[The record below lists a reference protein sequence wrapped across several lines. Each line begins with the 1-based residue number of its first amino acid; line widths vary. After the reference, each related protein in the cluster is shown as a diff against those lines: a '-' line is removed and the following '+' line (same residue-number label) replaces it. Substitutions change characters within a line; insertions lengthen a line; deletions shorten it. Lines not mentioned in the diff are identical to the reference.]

1 MRLVTVVEDLAT
13 ADSLGAY
20 GGYSEELLL
29 ALRTGSERVL
39 SDAMA
44 VAQSAGVEA
53 DTMLYDKF
61 GERLGEVIADAA
73 RLWNAD
79 LVVVGTH
86 GRRGIERMFLGS
98 GAEQIIRLAPVPVLV
113 FRSPDEAVVKPA

>member
-1 MRLVTVVEDLAT
+1 
-13 ADSLGAY
+13 SYGAY
-20 GGYSEELLL
+20 GGYSEELVL
-29 ALRTGSERVL
+29 ALRDGSERVL

-61 GERLGEVIADAA
+61 GQRLGEVVADAA
-73 RLWNAD
+73 MLWNAD

-86 GRRGIERMFLGS
+86 GRRGVGRMFLGS
-98 GAEQIIRLAPVPVLV
+98 GAEQIIRLSPVPVLV
-113 FRSPDEAVVKPA
+113 FRSQDDAAAKPA